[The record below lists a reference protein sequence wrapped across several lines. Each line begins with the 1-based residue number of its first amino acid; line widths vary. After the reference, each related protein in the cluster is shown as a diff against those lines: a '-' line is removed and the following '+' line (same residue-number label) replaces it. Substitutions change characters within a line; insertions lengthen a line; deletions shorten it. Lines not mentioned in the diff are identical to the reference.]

1 MSTNLNLNRCHLRM
15 WGDLPN
21 QGQLSW
27 DSTSYHKRRKQWSS
41 KKHLFNDYKA
51 QITIVSWLK
60 QQLRRTDSRG
70 QPGLQV
76 GRRRTFWQSDKTQRR
91 SRCKSAISS
100 VSKTIKLSHPPLQPN
115 TLYLKLSHFFLQFLL
130 HIWTYKHLILSN
142 DIPCCDVDFPF
153 LDLRQKGQTP

>member
-1 MSTNLNLNRCHLRM
+1 MFKRLCQLTQPFLNSHSFLAVQDSSIGDLVTHSLTHSVTHHLILASSECSAVQCRAIPDICHMRM

-51 QITIVSWLK
+51 QITMVSWLK

-91 SRCKSAISS
+91 SRC
-100 VSKTIKLSHPPLQPN
+100 T
-115 TLYLKLSHFFLQFLL
+115 
-130 HIWTYKHLILSN
+130 
-142 DIPCCDVDFPF
+142 
-153 LDLRQKGQTP
+153 QTPQTVSV